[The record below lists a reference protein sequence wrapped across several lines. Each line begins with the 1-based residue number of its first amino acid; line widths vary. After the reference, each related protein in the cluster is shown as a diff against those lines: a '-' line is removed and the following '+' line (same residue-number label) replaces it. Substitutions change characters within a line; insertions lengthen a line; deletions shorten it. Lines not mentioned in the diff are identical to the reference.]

1 VRRVTS
7 TNQDGVCGFS
17 GKGQYADQVAKPG
30 LGVSGAHPDAT
41 CGLGTGDRPH
51 RASGFK
57 GAQAQGK
64 SGKNLEITM

>member
-1 VRRVTS
+1 MRRVTS

-17 GKGQYADQVAKPG
+17 GKGQYADQVAKLD
-30 LGVSGAHPDAT
+30 LGVSGANPDAT
-41 CGLGTGDRPH
+41 YGLGTGDRPH

>member
-1 VRRVTS
+1 MRRVTS

-17 GKGQYADQVAKPG
+17 GKGSGGDQVAKPG
-30 LGVSGAHPDAT
+30 LGVSDANLDAT
-41 CGLGTGDRPH
+41 WELGTGDGPH

>member
-17 GKGQYADQVAKPG
+17 GKGQYADQVAKLD
-30 LGVSGAHPDAT
+30 LGVSGANPDAT
-41 CGLGTGDRPH
+41 YGLGTGNRLH
-51 RASGFK
+51 RAPGFK